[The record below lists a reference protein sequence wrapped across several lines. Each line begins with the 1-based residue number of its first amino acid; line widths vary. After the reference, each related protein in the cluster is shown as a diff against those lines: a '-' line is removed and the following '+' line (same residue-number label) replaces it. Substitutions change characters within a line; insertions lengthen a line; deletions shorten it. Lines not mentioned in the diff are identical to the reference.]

1 MKKIVIDEAFLG
13 ELELLESVLKN
24 NIAGSFG
31 GNRRSRT
38 FGSSSE
44 FADYRDYVP
53 GDDITKIDWNAYMRF
68 EKLYQKLYYDERRMH
83 TRIYIDASRSMDHSE
98 EDEKATEAVKIAAAF
113 AYLSVAEMDKVS
125 IYAIHGGELTEVISD
140 VSGKDSYLNCVD
152 KLNSIEFFGDARISD
167 AIVSSKVGRGDGISV
182 IVSDFLTDENYEA
195 AIDFLCEQKRDV
207 ICLQVLSREELNP
220 QMRGKMHLFDS
231 ENASR
236 YFRKKIDKDVVLAYK
251 EALKYS
257 TDRIR
262 LYCESRGANYL
273 LVPSYTPMADLFFGR
288 FADMEVIK

>member
-1 MKKIVIDEAFLG
+1 MKKIAIDEAFLG
-13 ELELLESVLKN
+13 ELELLETVLKN

-98 EDEKATEAVKIAAAF
+98 EDEKATEAIKIAAAF

-140 VSGKDSYLNCVD
+140 VSGKDSYLNCID
-152 KLNSIEFFGDARISD
+152 KLNGVEFYGDARISD
-167 AIVSSKVGRGDGISV
+167 AIVPSKVGRGDGISV
-182 IVSDFLTDENYEA
+182 IISDFLTDENYEA
-195 AIDFLCEQKRDV
+195 AIDRLCEQKRDV

-220 QMRGKMHLFDS
+220 QIRGKMHLFDA

-236 YFRKKIDKDVVLAYK
+236 YFRKKIDKDVILAYK

-262 LYCESRGANYL
+262 LYCESRGAHYS
-273 LVPSYTPMADLFFGR
+273 LVPAYTPMADLFFGR
-288 FADMEVIK
+288 LTDLEVIK